1 MIEENSES
9 FVSRD
14 ILKKNVKKKLQEDD
28 EEIFLEGS
36 AIFLTWTFLSNF
48 IKNFTKPC
56 GDVVNLKKK
65 SLKFDNLSKI
75 V

>member
-28 EEIFLEGS
+28 EEIYFEGS
-36 AIFLTWTFLSNF
+36 AIFLT
-48 IKNFTKPC
+48 
-56 GDVVNLKKK
+56 
-65 SLKFDNLSKI
+65 
-75 V
+75 